1 MTANRNFVRFTHS
14 KIIIAIYVQVFVK
27 IFVKMWPSQSDPS
40 AHRYRGQRRLSDRDK
55 ASRKLNRRAV
65 LCLFAGNAG
74 EKKSSKKNSRNIL
87 SRIFFKEFFFMIY

>member
-40 AHRYRGQRRLSDRDK
+40 AHRYRDTEGSQIP
-55 ASRKLNRRAV
+55 RAV
-65 LCLFAGNAG
+65 AA
-74 EKKSSKKNSRNIL
+74 
-87 SRIFFKEFFFMIY
+87 